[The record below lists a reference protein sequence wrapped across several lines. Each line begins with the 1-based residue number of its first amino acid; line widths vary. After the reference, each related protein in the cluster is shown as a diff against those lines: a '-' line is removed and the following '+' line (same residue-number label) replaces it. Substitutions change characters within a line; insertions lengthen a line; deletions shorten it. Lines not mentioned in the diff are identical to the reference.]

1 MILLDNIYRLLV
13 LLLCDLWNWVLLDFI
28 KEKKKIIKDR
38 SLLKSIIVI
47 IGKYFF

>member
-13 LLLCDLWNWVLLDFI
+13 LLLYDLWNWVLLDFI